1 MDMSNKTTLPPKW
14 FKGMIYENGSIATNP
29 FTKQEYE
36 LNNVELSVYDFIIGT
51 QYLMEAAPK
60 SITSKE
66 INLFHKAL
74 NWFRKNNSEAYMIL
88 LD

>member
-1 MDMSNKTTLPPKW
+1 MDMSNKTVQPPKW
-14 FKGMIYENGSIATNP
+14 FQGMIYEEGAIATNP

-36 LNNVELSVYDFIIGT
+36 LSNVELSVYDFITGT

-74 NWFRKNNSEAYMIL
+74 SWFRKNNPEAYMIL